1 MLIKP
6 FFVAIG
12 RSYLHDLSTTLLKRL
27 NYYEVKL
34 HVKSASFST
43 DNIFLFF
50 YHISNDKNFIPK
62 YLDNALTIPFNFT
75 NIEATIGGKSCC
87 DRFWKNSSHVEI
99 LLQA

>member
-50 YHISNDKNFIPK
+50 TIFPTIKTLSQNISI
-62 YLDNALTIPFNFT
+62 T
-75 NIEATIGGKSCC
+75 
-87 DRFWKNSSHVEI
+87 
-99 LLQA
+99 LLQFLLTSRTSRRLLEEKAPVIDFGRIVPT

>member
-34 HVKSASFST
+34 QVESASFST
-43 DNIFLFF
+43 DNIFFF

-75 NIEATIGGKSCC
+75 NIEATVGGKSSC

>member
-34 HVKSASFST
+34 QVESASFST

-50 YHISNDKNFIPK
+50 TIFPTIKTLSQNISIM
-62 YLDNALTIPFNFT
+62 
-75 NIEATIGGKSCC
+75 
-87 DRFWKNSSHVEI
+87 
-99 LLQA
+99 LLQFLLTSRTLRRLLEEKAPVIDFGRTVPT

>member
-34 HVKSASFST
+34 HVKSASFPT

-50 YHISNDKNFIPK
+50 TIFPTIKTLSQNISI
-62 YLDNALTIPFNFT
+62 T
-75 NIEATIGGKSCC
+75 
-87 DRFWKNSSHVEI
+87 
-99 LLQA
+99 LLQFLLTSRTSRRLLEEKAPVIDFGRTVPT

>member
-34 HVKSASFST
+34 HVKIASFST

-50 YHISNDKNFIPK
+50 TIFPTIKTLSQNISI
-62 YLDNALTIPFNFT
+62 T
-75 NIEATIGGKSCC
+75 
-87 DRFWKNSSHVEI
+87 
-99 LLQA
+99 LLQFLLTSRTLRRLLEEKAPVIDFGRTVPT

>member
-34 HVKSASFST
+34 HV
-43 DNIFLFF
+43 
-50 YHISNDKNFIPK
+50 SNDKNFIPK